1 MVIFVAKRIWAG
13 KFEQVSYS
21 NLIMMFIALI
31 WFPLASN
38 NTTP

>member
-13 KFEQVSYS
+13 EFEQLSYS
-21 NLIMMFIALI
+21 NLIMFIALI
-31 WFPLASN
+31 WIPTAGN